1 MSAQAECVSTSSCYH
16 DPNDNECP
24 GFSLGYPANMNHCI
38 AKPIFASWS
47 RFKASR
53 LFVLLA
59 IYSHST
65 KTSTASALVSC
76 SCGDTFF
83 SVFTALYIS
92 CICGPRL
99 TVWECCRYTLTCA
112 FADSIW
118 HESVAGTG
126 QLCRETASH
135 NHWFLSSFPCDLVGP
150 SWPRDLFLCTDDS
163 EPSPCSGAEKDA
175 GLRAV

>member
-1 MSAQAECVSTSSCYH
+1 MPRILPRVSSKHEPLHRQTYLRKLEPLQSESII
-16 DPNDNECP
+16 
-24 GFSLGYPANMNHCI
+24 L
-38 AKPIFASWS
+38 
-47 RFKASR
+47 
-53 LFVLLA
+53 LLA

-65 KTSTASALVSC
+65 KTSTASLLVSC

-83 SVFTALYIS
+83 LSLQLFIS
-92 CICGPRL
+92 P
-99 TVWECCRYTLTCA
+99 A
-112 FADSIW
+112 FADHDSQFGNVVATHLPVRLQIAW